1 MNWTE
6 VFMTLEAPKL
16 VGLAVA
22 HFRIP
27 KYKILRA
34 LVPSLVTNNTTL
46 AVFVT

>member
-1 MNWTE
+1 
-6 VFMTLEAPKL
+6 MTLEALKS

-27 KYKILRA
+27 KYKILRV
-34 LVPSLVTNNTTL
+34 LVPTPATTDITL